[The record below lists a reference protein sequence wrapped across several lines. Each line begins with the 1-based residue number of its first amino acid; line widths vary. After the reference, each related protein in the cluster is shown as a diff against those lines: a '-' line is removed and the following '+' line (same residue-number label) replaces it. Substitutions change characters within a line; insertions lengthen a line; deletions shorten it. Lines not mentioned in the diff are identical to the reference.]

1 MEKKSLMKMVF
12 GKDFKEENEVEEA
25 QERFDEHKRQQKA
38 NLIINFS
45 VPNTREDILEFMI
58 LASSNID
65 VKKGIDDEV
74 TKLKEK
80 IELLI
85 EQVNIQKEYSEKMSN
100 LKDKLISLSEEK
112 GE

>member
-1 MEKKSLMKMVF
+1 MINEKDLEVIKNVF
-12 GKDFKEENEVEEA
+12 DTYISFSEV
-25 QERFDEHKRQQKA
+25 
-38 NLIINFS
+38 
-45 VPNTREDILEFMI
+45 
-58 LASSNID
+58 
-65 VKKGIDDEV
+65 IDDEV

-80 IELLI
+80 IEVLI